1 VCGTCLALGYLGNPE
16 RTAQAFVQNPL
27 NARWM
32 EPMYRTGD
40 LARYDENGDLVF
52 VSRKDHQIKH
62 LGQRIELGDIETT
75 AHGVEGVERA
85 CCLYDDQ
92 RKRLVLCYVGSIDR
106 KELKG
111 QLRDLL
117 PPYMVPNNT
126 RQLDA
131 MPLTKNGKIDRA
143 ALEMAARIRR

>member
-1 VCGTCLALGYLGNPE
+1 MASSSRLPTLSFLEA
-16 RTAQAFVQNPL
+16 T
-27 NARWM
+27 RWN
-32 EPMYRTGD
+32 ETIYRTGD
-40 LARYDENGDLVF
+40 LAFYDADGLLVYAG
-52 VSRKDHQIKH
+52 RKDHQIKH

-85 CCLYDDQ
+85 CCLYDSQ
-92 RKRLVLCYVGSIDR
+92 RKRLVLCYVGDIDR
-106 KELKG
+106 KELKR

-117 PPYMVPNNT
+117 PQYMVPNNT

-143 ALEMAARIRR
+143 ALEVMARIRR